1 MRKIRV
7 TVGTVGYYD
16 AKHAHKR
23 MTAADGPFECEDTQA
38 EHFVSAG
45 VAEYVGGAIEVDE
58 ADEQEVTGHLAK
70 SQLEEM
76 TIQQLQNLAGDL
88 GVDVTGCKKKADY
101 VDAIAAAE
109 VNAGGMVD
117 DEDTDGDGIANVP
130 EYYSTTHYRKQ
141 VDDSRNIVDLVKNPN
156 KFTAIIV
163 GAIAVLILL
172 VIFIIVLIK
181 KIVKKVKSR
190 KMKK

>member
-45 VAEYVGGAIEVDE
+45 VAEYVGGVIEADE

-117 DEDTDGDGIANVP
+117 DDDTDGDDLPDLNAADP
-130 EYYSTTHYRKQ
+130 E
-141 VDDSRNIVDLVKNPN
+141 
-156 KFTAIIV
+156 
-163 GAIAVLILL
+163 
-172 VIFIIVLIK
+172 
-181 KIVKKVKSR
+181 
-190 KMKK
+190 

>member
-58 ADEQEVTGHLAK
+58 ADEQEVTGHLA
-70 SQLEEM
+70 

-117 DEDTDGDGIANVP
+117 DEDTDGDDLPDLNAADP
-130 EYYSTTHYRKQ
+130 E
-141 VDDSRNIVDLVKNPN
+141 
-156 KFTAIIV
+156 
-163 GAIAVLILL
+163 
-172 VIFIIVLIK
+172 
-181 KIVKKVKSR
+181 
-190 KMKK
+190 

>member
-7 TVGTVGYYD
+7 TVGTVGFYD

-23 MTAADGPFECEDTQA
+23 KTAADGPFECEDAQA

-45 VAEYVGGAIEVDE
+45 VAEYIGGVIKADE
-58 ADEQEVTGHLAK
+58 ADDQEVTGHLAK
-70 SQLEEM
+70 NQLEEM

-117 DEDTDGDGIANVP
+117 DEGTDGDDLPDLNAADP
-130 EYYSTTHYRKQ
+130 E
-141 VDDSRNIVDLVKNPN
+141 
-156 KFTAIIV
+156 
-163 GAIAVLILL
+163 
-172 VIFIIVLIK
+172 
-181 KIVKKVKSR
+181 
-190 KMKK
+190 

>member
-45 VAEYVGGAIEVDE
+45 VAEYVGGVIEADE
-58 ADEQEVTGHLAK
+58 AVEQEVTGHLAK

-117 DEDTDGDGIANVP
+117 DEDTDGDDLPDLNAADP
-130 EYYSTTHYRKQ
+130 E
-141 VDDSRNIVDLVKNPN
+141 
-156 KFTAIIV
+156 
-163 GAIAVLILL
+163 
-172 VIFIIVLIK
+172 
-181 KIVKKVKSR
+181 
-190 KMKK
+190 

>member
-45 VAEYVGGAIEVDE
+45 VAEYVGGVIEADE

-70 SQLEEM
+70 SQLEET
-76 TIQQLQNLAGDL
+76 TIQQLRNLAGDL

-117 DEDTDGDGIANVP
+117 DEDTDGDDLPDLNAADP
-130 EYYSTTHYRKQ
+130 E
-141 VDDSRNIVDLVKNPN
+141 
-156 KFTAIIV
+156 
-163 GAIAVLILL
+163 
-172 VIFIIVLIK
+172 
-181 KIVKKVKSR
+181 
-190 KMKK
+190 

>member
-38 EHFVSAG
+38 ARFVSAG
-45 VAEYVGGAIEVDE
+45 VAEYVGGALEVDE
-58 ADEQEVTGHLAK
+58 ADEQEVPGHLAK

-109 VNAGGMVD
+109 VTAGGVVD
-117 DEDTDGDGIANVP
+117 DEDTDGDDLPDLNAADP
-130 EYYSTTHYRKQ
+130 E
-141 VDDSRNIVDLVKNPN
+141 
-156 KFTAIIV
+156 
-163 GAIAVLILL
+163 
-172 VIFIIVLIK
+172 
-181 KIVKKVKSR
+181 
-190 KMKK
+190 

>member
-45 VAEYVGGAIEVDE
+45 VAEYVGGVIEADE

-101 VDAIAAAE
+101 VDAIAATE

-117 DEDTDGDGIANVP
+117 DEATDGDDLPDLNAADP
-130 EYYSTTHYRKQ
+130 E
-141 VDDSRNIVDLVKNPN
+141 
-156 KFTAIIV
+156 
-163 GAIAVLILL
+163 
-172 VIFIIVLIK
+172 
-181 KIVKKVKSR
+181 
-190 KMKK
+190 

>member
-88 GVDVTGCKKKADY
+88 GIDVTGCKKKVDY

-117 DEDTDGDGIANVP
+117 DEATDGDDLPDLNAADP
-130 EYYSTTHYRKQ
+130 E
-141 VDDSRNIVDLVKNPN
+141 
-156 KFTAIIV
+156 
-163 GAIAVLILL
+163 
-172 VIFIIVLIK
+172 
-181 KIVKKVKSR
+181 
-190 KMKK
+190 

>member
-1 MRKIRV
+1 MRKIKV

-45 VAEYVGGAIEVDE
+45 VAEYVGGVIEADE

-117 DEDTDGDGIANVP
+117 DEDTDGDDLPDLNAADP
-130 EYYSTTHYRKQ
+130 E
-141 VDDSRNIVDLVKNPN
+141 
-156 KFTAIIV
+156 
-163 GAIAVLILL
+163 
-172 VIFIIVLIK
+172 
-181 KIVKKVKSR
+181 
-190 KMKK
+190 

>member
-1 MRKIRV
+1 MRRIRV

-88 GVDVTGCKKKADY
+88 GVDVTGCKKKAEY

-109 VNAGGMVD
+109 VTAGGAVD
-117 DEDTDGDGIANVP
+117 DEDADGDDLPDLNAADP
-130 EYYSTTHYRKQ
+130 E
-141 VDDSRNIVDLVKNPN
+141 
-156 KFTAIIV
+156 
-163 GAIAVLILL
+163 
-172 VIFIIVLIK
+172 
-181 KIVKKVKSR
+181 
-190 KMKK
+190 

>member
-45 VAEYVGGAIEVDE
+45 VAEYVGGVIEADE
-58 ADEQEVTGHLAK
+58 ADEQEATGHLAK

-117 DEDTDGDGIANVP
+117 DEDTDGDDLPDMNAADP
-130 EYYSTTHYRKQ
+130 E
-141 VDDSRNIVDLVKNPN
+141 
-156 KFTAIIV
+156 
-163 GAIAVLILL
+163 
-172 VIFIIVLIK
+172 
-181 KIVKKVKSR
+181 
-190 KMKK
+190 

>member
-23 MTAADGPFECEDTQA
+23 MTAADGPFECEDAQA

-45 VAEYVGGAIEVDE
+45 VAEYVGGVIEADE

-70 SQLEEM
+70 SQLEEK

-117 DEDTDGDGIANVP
+117 DEDTDGDDLPDLNAADP
-130 EYYSTTHYRKQ
+130 E
-141 VDDSRNIVDLVKNPN
+141 
-156 KFTAIIV
+156 
-163 GAIAVLILL
+163 
-172 VIFIIVLIK
+172 
-181 KIVKKVKSR
+181 
-190 KMKK
+190 

>member
-7 TVGTVGYYD
+7 TVGTVGFYD

-58 ADEQEVTGHLAK
+58 ADEQEVTGHLVK

-88 GVDVTGCKKKADY
+88 GVDVTGCKKKAEY

-109 VNAGGMVD
+109 VTAGGVVD
-117 DEDTDGDGIANVP
+117 DEDADGDDLPDLNAADP
-130 EYYSTTHYRKQ
+130 E
-141 VDDSRNIVDLVKNPN
+141 
-156 KFTAIIV
+156 
-163 GAIAVLILL
+163 
-172 VIFIIVLIK
+172 
-181 KIVKKVKSR
+181 
-190 KMKK
+190 

>member
-45 VAEYVGGAIEVDE
+45 VAEYVGSVIEADE

-117 DEDTDGDGIANVP
+117 DEDTDGDALPDLNAADP
-130 EYYSTTHYRKQ
+130 E
-141 VDDSRNIVDLVKNPN
+141 
-156 KFTAIIV
+156 
-163 GAIAVLILL
+163 
-172 VIFIIVLIK
+172 
-181 KIVKKVKSR
+181 
-190 KMKK
+190 

>member
-45 VAEYVGGAIEVDE
+45 VAEYVGGVIEADE
-58 ADEQEVTGHLAK
+58 VDEQEVTGHLAK

-117 DEDTDGDGIANVP
+117 DEDTDGDALPDLNAADP
-130 EYYSTTHYRKQ
+130 E
-141 VDDSRNIVDLVKNPN
+141 
-156 KFTAIIV
+156 
-163 GAIAVLILL
+163 
-172 VIFIIVLIK
+172 
-181 KIVKKVKSR
+181 
-190 KMKK
+190 

>member
-58 ADEQEVTGHLAK
+58 ADDQEVTGHLAK

-109 VNAGGMVD
+109 VTAGGVVD
-117 DEDTDGDGIANVP
+117 DEDTDGDDLPDLNAADP
-130 EYYSTTHYRKQ
+130 E
-141 VDDSRNIVDLVKNPN
+141 
-156 KFTAIIV
+156 
-163 GAIAVLILL
+163 
-172 VIFIIVLIK
+172 
-181 KIVKKVKSR
+181 
-190 KMKK
+190 

>member
-1 MRKIRV
+1 MKKIRV

-23 MTAADGPFECEDTQA
+23 MTAADGPFECKDTQA

-58 ADEQEVTGHLAK
+58 ANEQEVTGHLAK

-117 DEDTDGDGIANVP
+117 DEDTDGDDLPDLNAADP
-130 EYYSTTHYRKQ
+130 E
-141 VDDSRNIVDLVKNPN
+141 
-156 KFTAIIV
+156 
-163 GAIAVLILL
+163 
-172 VIFIIVLIK
+172 
-181 KIVKKVKSR
+181 
-190 KMKK
+190 

>member
-23 MTAADGPFECEDTQA
+23 MTAADGPFECEDTHA

-45 VAEYVGGAIEVDE
+45 VAEYVGGVIEADE

-117 DEDTDGDGIANVP
+117 DEDTDGDDLPDLNAADP
-130 EYYSTTHYRKQ
+130 E
-141 VDDSRNIVDLVKNPN
+141 
-156 KFTAIIV
+156 
-163 GAIAVLILL
+163 
-172 VIFIIVLIK
+172 
-181 KIVKKVKSR
+181 
-190 KMKK
+190 

>member
-7 TVGTVGYYD
+7 TVGTVGFYD

-23 MTAADGPFECEDTQA
+23 KTAADGPFECEDTQA

-45 VAEYVGGAIEVDE
+45 VAEYIGGVIKADE
-58 ADEQEVTGHLAK
+58 ADDQEVTGHFAK
-70 SQLEEM
+70 NQLEEM

-117 DEDTDGDGIANVP
+117 DEGIDGDDLPDLNAADP
-130 EYYSTTHYRKQ
+130 E
-141 VDDSRNIVDLVKNPN
+141 
-156 KFTAIIV
+156 
-163 GAIAVLILL
+163 
-172 VIFIIVLIK
+172 
-181 KIVKKVKSR
+181 
-190 KMKK
+190 

>member
-1 MRKIRV
+1 MRRIRV

-45 VAEYVGGAIEVDE
+45 VAEYVGGVIEADE
-58 ADEQEVTGHLAK
+58 ADDQEVTGHLAK

-88 GVDVTGCKKKADY
+88 GIDVTGCKKKADY

-117 DEDTDGDGIANVP
+117 DEDTDGDDLPDLNAADP
-130 EYYSTTHYRKQ
+130 E
-141 VDDSRNIVDLVKNPN
+141 
-156 KFTAIIV
+156 
-163 GAIAVLILL
+163 
-172 VIFIIVLIK
+172 
-181 KIVKKVKSR
+181 
-190 KMKK
+190 

>member
-45 VAEYVGGAIEVDE
+45 VAEYVGGVIEADE

-88 GVDVTGCKKKADY
+88 GIDVTGCKKKADY

-117 DEDTDGDGIANVP
+117 DEATDGDDLPDLNAADP
-130 EYYSTTHYRKQ
+130 E
-141 VDDSRNIVDLVKNPN
+141 
-156 KFTAIIV
+156 
-163 GAIAVLILL
+163 
-172 VIFIIVLIK
+172 
-181 KIVKKVKSR
+181 
-190 KMKK
+190 

>member
-38 EHFVSAG
+38 ERFVSAG
-45 VAEYVGGAIEVDE
+45 VAEYVGGAIEADE

-88 GVDVTGCKKKADY
+88 GVDVTGCKKKAEY
-101 VDAIAAAE
+101 VDAIAAVE
-109 VNAGGMVD
+109 VTAGGVVD
-117 DEDTDGDGIANVP
+117 DEDADGDDLPDLNAADP
-130 EYYSTTHYRKQ
+130 E
-141 VDDSRNIVDLVKNPN
+141 
-156 KFTAIIV
+156 
-163 GAIAVLILL
+163 
-172 VIFIIVLIK
+172 
-181 KIVKKVKSR
+181 
-190 KMKK
+190 

>member
-1 MRKIRV
+1 MRRIRV

-23 MTAADGPFECEDTQA
+23 MTAADGPFECVDTQA

-45 VAEYVGGAIEVDE
+45 VAEYVGGVIEADE
-58 ADEQEVTGHLAK
+58 ADDQEVTGHLAK

-88 GVDVTGCKKKADY
+88 GVDVTGCKKKAEY

-109 VNAGGMVD
+109 VTAGGAVD
-117 DEDTDGDGIANVP
+117 DEDEDGDDLPDLNAADP
-130 EYYSTTHYRKQ
+130 E
-141 VDDSRNIVDLVKNPN
+141 
-156 KFTAIIV
+156 
-163 GAIAVLILL
+163 
-172 VIFIIVLIK
+172 
-181 KIVKKVKSR
+181 
-190 KMKK
+190 

>member
-1 MRKIRV
+1 MRRIRV

-23 MTAADGPFECEDTQA
+23 MTAAEGPFECEDTQA

-45 VAEYVGGAIEVDE
+45 VAEYVGGVIEADE
-58 ADEQEVTGHLAK
+58 ADDQEVTGHLAK

-88 GVDVTGCKKKADY
+88 GVDVTGCKKKAEY

-109 VNAGGMVD
+109 VTAGGAVD
-117 DEDTDGDGIANVP
+117 DEDADGDDLPDLNAADP
-130 EYYSTTHYRKQ
+130 E
-141 VDDSRNIVDLVKNPN
+141 
-156 KFTAIIV
+156 
-163 GAIAVLILL
+163 
-172 VIFIIVLIK
+172 
-181 KIVKKVKSR
+181 
-190 KMKK
+190 

>member
-58 ADEQEVTGHLAK
+58 AVVQEVTGRLAK

-109 VNAGGMVD
+109 VNAGDMVD
-117 DEDTDGDGIANVP
+117 NEDTDGDDLPDLNAADP
-130 EYYSTTHYRKQ
+130 E
-141 VDDSRNIVDLVKNPN
+141 
-156 KFTAIIV
+156 
-163 GAIAVLILL
+163 
-172 VIFIIVLIK
+172 
-181 KIVKKVKSR
+181 
-190 KMKK
+190 

>member
-7 TVGTVGYYD
+7 TVGTVGFYD

-23 MTAADGPFECEDTQA
+23 KTAADGPFECEDTQA

-45 VAEYVGGAIEVDE
+45 VAEYIGGVIKADE
-58 ADEQEVTGHLAK
+58 ADDQEVTGHLAK
-70 SQLEEM
+70 NQLEEM

-117 DEDTDGDGIANVP
+117 DEGTDSDDLPDLNAADP
-130 EYYSTTHYRKQ
+130 E
-141 VDDSRNIVDLVKNPN
+141 
-156 KFTAIIV
+156 
-163 GAIAVLILL
+163 
-172 VIFIIVLIK
+172 
-181 KIVKKVKSR
+181 
-190 KMKK
+190 

>member
-1 MRKIRV
+1 MRRIRV

-45 VAEYVGGAIEVDE
+45 VAEYVGGVIEADE
-58 ADEQEVTGHLAK
+58 ADDQEVTGHLAK

-88 GVDVTGCKKKADY
+88 GVDVTGCKKKAEY

-109 VNAGGMVD
+109 VTAGGVVD
-117 DEDTDGDGIANVP
+117 DEDADGDDLPDLNAADP
-130 EYYSTTHYRKQ
+130 E
-141 VDDSRNIVDLVKNPN
+141 
-156 KFTAIIV
+156 
-163 GAIAVLILL
+163 
-172 VIFIIVLIK
+172 
-181 KIVKKVKSR
+181 
-190 KMKK
+190 

>member
-7 TVGTVGYYD
+7 TVGTVGFYD

-23 MTAADGPFECEDTQA
+23 KTAADGPFECENTQA

-45 VAEYVGGAIEVDE
+45 VAEYIGGVIKADE
-58 ADEQEVTGHLAK
+58 ADDQEVTGHLAK
-70 SQLEEM
+70 NQLEEM

-117 DEDTDGDGIANVP
+117 DEGTDGDDLPDLNAADP
-130 EYYSTTHYRKQ
+130 E
-141 VDDSRNIVDLVKNPN
+141 
-156 KFTAIIV
+156 
-163 GAIAVLILL
+163 
-172 VIFIIVLIK
+172 
-181 KIVKKVKSR
+181 
-190 KMKK
+190 

>member
-45 VAEYVGGAIEVDE
+45 VAEYVGGVIEADE

-101 VDAIAAAE
+101 VDAIAAVE

-117 DEDTDGDGIANVP
+117 DEDTDGDDLPDLNAADP
-130 EYYSTTHYRKQ
+130 E
-141 VDDSRNIVDLVKNPN
+141 
-156 KFTAIIV
+156 
-163 GAIAVLILL
+163 
-172 VIFIIVLIK
+172 
-181 KIVKKVKSR
+181 
-190 KMKK
+190 

>member
-45 VAEYVGGAIEVDE
+45 VAEYVGGAIEADE

-88 GVDVTGCKKKADY
+88 GIDVTGCKKKADY

-117 DEDTDGDGIANVP
+117 DEATDGDDLPDLNAADP
-130 EYYSTTHYRKQ
+130 E
-141 VDDSRNIVDLVKNPN
+141 
-156 KFTAIIV
+156 
-163 GAIAVLILL
+163 
-172 VIFIIVLIK
+172 
-181 KIVKKVKSR
+181 
-190 KMKK
+190 

>member
-7 TVGTVGYYD
+7 TVGTVGFYD

-23 MTAADGPFECEDTQA
+23 KTAADGPFECEDTQA

-45 VAEYVGGAIEVDE
+45 VAEYIGGVIK
-58 ADEQEVTGHLAK
+58 ADVADDQEVTGHLAK
-70 SQLEEM
+70 NQLEEM

-117 DEDTDGDGIANVP
+117 DEGTDGDDLPDLNAADP
-130 EYYSTTHYRKQ
+130 E
-141 VDDSRNIVDLVKNPN
+141 
-156 KFTAIIV
+156 
-163 GAIAVLILL
+163 
-172 VIFIIVLIK
+172 
-181 KIVKKVKSR
+181 
-190 KMKK
+190 

>member
-88 GVDVTGCKKKADY
+88 GVDVTGCKKKAED

-109 VNAGGMVD
+109 VTAGGAVD
-117 DEDTDGDGIANVP
+117 DEDADGDDLPDLNAADP
-130 EYYSTTHYRKQ
+130 E
-141 VDDSRNIVDLVKNPN
+141 
-156 KFTAIIV
+156 
-163 GAIAVLILL
+163 
-172 VIFIIVLIK
+172 
-181 KIVKKVKSR
+181 
-190 KMKK
+190 

>member
-16 AKHAHKR
+16 AKHAHKK

-45 VAEYVGGAIEVDE
+45 VAEYIGGVIKADE

-117 DEDTDGDGIANVP
+117 DEDTDGDDLPDLNAADP
-130 EYYSTTHYRKQ
+130 E
-141 VDDSRNIVDLVKNPN
+141 
-156 KFTAIIV
+156 
-163 GAIAVLILL
+163 
-172 VIFIIVLIK
+172 
-181 KIVKKVKSR
+181 
-190 KMKK
+190 

>member
-45 VAEYVGGAIEVDE
+45 VAEYVGGVIEADE

-70 SQLEEM
+70 SQLEVM

-117 DEDTDGDGIANVP
+117 DEDTDGDALPDLNAADP
-130 EYYSTTHYRKQ
+130 E
-141 VDDSRNIVDLVKNPN
+141 
-156 KFTAIIV
+156 
-163 GAIAVLILL
+163 
-172 VIFIIVLIK
+172 
-181 KIVKKVKSR
+181 
-190 KMKK
+190 

>member
-1 MRKIRV
+1 MRRIRV

-45 VAEYVGGAIEVDE
+45 VAEYVGGVIEADE
-58 ADEQEVTGHLAK
+58 ADDQEVTGHLAK

-88 GVDVTGCKKKADY
+88 GVDVTGCKKKAEY

-109 VNAGGMVD
+109 VTAGGTVD
-117 DEDTDGDGIANVP
+117 DEDADGDDLPDLNAADP
-130 EYYSTTHYRKQ
+130 E
-141 VDDSRNIVDLVKNPN
+141 
-156 KFTAIIV
+156 
-163 GAIAVLILL
+163 
-172 VIFIIVLIK
+172 
-181 KIVKKVKSR
+181 
-190 KMKK
+190 